1 MGFSERLKNIRRE
14 KNLSQEQLAE
24 LLNVSRQAVSK
35 WEQDNGYPE
44 TEKLIQLAQKLD
56 ISLDELLLD
65 KKRQEQPLPV
75 ANASVNSEERKIII
89 RSVIDSNYNGATM
102 SSFYKFTISPNMFAT
117 KKQPKCLLCGVD
129 KNNFWG
135 DNLVSLGWYAARE
148 DAQRE
153 ISEIYTAMQNGETA
167 YELKYYAKV
176 KEKAFGIEL
185 IEKNN

>member
-1 MGFSERLKNIRRE
+1 MSDSRVVIDTKM
-14 KNLSQEQLAE
+14 
-24 LLNVSRQAVSK
+24 NVSGIVKGVRQAVSK

-65 KKRQEQPLPV
+65 KKKQEQPLPV
-75 ANASVNSEERKIII
+75 VNALVNSGERKIVF

-102 SSFYKFTISPNMFAT
+102 SSFYKFTISPNLFAT

-129 KNNFWG
+129 KKNNFWG
-135 DNLVSLGWYAARE
+135 DNLVSLAWYATR
-148 DAQRE
+148 DGAQRE
-153 ISEIYTAMQNGETA
+153 ISEIYTAMLNGEVA

-176 KEKAFGIEL
+176 KEKAVL
-185 IEKNN
+185 KKS